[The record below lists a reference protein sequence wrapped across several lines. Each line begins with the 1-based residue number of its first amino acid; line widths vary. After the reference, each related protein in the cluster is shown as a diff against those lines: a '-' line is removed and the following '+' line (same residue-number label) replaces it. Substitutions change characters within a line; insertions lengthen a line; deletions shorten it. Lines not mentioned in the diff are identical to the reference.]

1 MLLFQ
6 GRTVLSFDLEKGE
19 SASGISIIG
28 LETEG
33 GGGHGIFIQKIQP
46 DSVAYRYK
54 LKRMQ
59 VQYSKTIIMIIIVL
73 LWIWGIG

>member
-1 MLLFQ
+1 MYLLLFQ
-6 GRTVLSFDLEKGE
+6 GRSLLSFDLEKGE
-19 SASGISIIG
+19 SALGISIIG

-54 LKRMQ
+54 LTRMQ
-59 VQYSKTIIMIIIVL
+59 VQYSKTLLIRIIL
-73 LWIWGIG
+73 FWIGA

>member
-54 LKRMQ
+54 LKRMFSS
-59 VQYSKTIIMIIIVL
+59 V
-73 LWIWGIG
+73 

>member
-1 MLLFQ
+1 MYLLLFQ
-6 GRTVLSFDLEKGE
+6 GRSVLSFDLEKGE
-19 SASGISIIG
+19 SALGISIIG

-54 LKRMQ
+54 LTRMQ
-59 VQYSKTIIMIIIVL
+59 VQYSKTL
-73 LWIWGIG
+73 LI